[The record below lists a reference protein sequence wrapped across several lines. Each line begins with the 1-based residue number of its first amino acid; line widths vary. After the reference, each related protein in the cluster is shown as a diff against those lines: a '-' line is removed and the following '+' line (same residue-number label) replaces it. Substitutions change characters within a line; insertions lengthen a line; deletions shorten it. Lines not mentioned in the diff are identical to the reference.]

1 MFGLM
6 KKTTLLMLIAAVA
19 VGGAVAYALAPW
31 DERGSAD
38 PRFLPADTLIPMS
51 HVVSVQSPDSMC
63 FAGEQVPLH
72 HFDVRESLDRELTA
86 CAYWHTQTML
96 IIKKADRFFSIIEPI
111 LAEQGLPDDFKYL
124 AITESNLMPTAVSP
138 SKAVGLWQ
146 ILEGTGREVGLEV
159 SDEVDER
166 YHIEKSTVAACIYL
180 KRLYERMGSWTMAA
194 AAYNNGPNALAKQ
207 VAKQGETN
215 YYNLLLNSETARYV
229 FRILAFKAILSDPQ
243 AYGFKMRQS
252 DIYPRY
258 QYKEV
263 QVDSTISDLAQFARH
278 QGINYKMLKTL
289 NPWLRD
295 NKLTNKKQRT
305 YIIKIAT
312 NRPSS

>member
-1 MFGLM
+1 MIDM
-6 KKTTLLMLIAAVA
+6 KKTTALMLLAAVA
-19 VGGAVAYALAPW
+19 VGGAVAYALAPLVQRT
-31 DERGSAD
+31 DAD
-38 PRFLPADTLIPMS
+38 PRFLPNDTLVPLS
-51 HVVSVQSPDSMC
+51 HVVSIQSPDTMD
-63 FAGEQVPLH
+63 FAGELVPLH

-111 LAEQGLPDDFKYL
+111 LAEQGMPDDFKYL
-124 AITESNLMPTAVSP
+124 VITESNLMPTAISP

-146 ILEGTGREVGLEV
+146 ILEGTGKELGLEV
-159 SDEVDER
+159 NDEVDER
-166 YHIEKSTVAACIYL
+166 YHIEKATMAACTYL
-180 KRLYERMGSWTMAA
+180 KRLYERTGSWTMAA
-194 AAYNNGPNALAKQ
+194 AAYNNGPNALMKQ

-229 FRILAFKAILSDPQ
+229 FRILAFKAIVSNPQ
-243 AYGFKMRQS
+243 QYGFKLRQS

-263 QVDSTISDLAQFARH
+263 QVDTAITDLANFARS
-278 QGINYKMLKTL
+278 QGINYKLLKTL

-295 NKLTNKKQRT
+295 NKLSNKKQRSYT
-305 YIIKIAT
+305 IKIAT
-312 NRPSS
+312 NRLPE